1 MQQKHCRTVIAG
13 ETVNYVEAP
22 LKIWRG
28 KISVIC
34 PGAVCAP
41 SSCDLLLSLQIF
53 PHLTGLRAVHP
64 LPSWEVCHMSVEHKE
79 CLECHQQDP
88 DMQCIYMEWHYCA
101 GYVRFSQGQ
110 KAWKL
115 FQQVQHEG
123 LTELCYF
130 CGCSEC
136 ICKCRCTRREQACW
150 WKDQPK
156 QLCMWEIALLTWM
169 FWTGST
175 WCPWRIW
182 LHGAP
187 QPWHMWNV
195 AKGALKCCRL
205 CAAIQHL
212 SFWWQQD
219 LHAFNFRDWQ
229 GEWRNKQGSRG
240 LRWIMKCTH
249 LLQMTMNILE
259 WL

>member
-1 MQQKHCRTVIAG
+1 MQCVPP
-13 ETVNYVEAP
+13 AP
-22 LKIWRG
+22 
-28 KISVIC
+28 VIC
-34 PGAVCAP
+34 CLACRSPHTSLDWELYTLCLPERYATCRWSIKNAWNVINRILTCNA
-41 SSCDLLLSLQIF
+41 STWNDIIVQDMWDLVKGRR
-53 PHLTGLRAVHP
+53 H
-64 LPSWEVCHMSVEHKE
+64 E
-79 CLECHQQDP
+79 
-88 DMQCIYMEWHYCA
+88 
-101 GYVRFSQGQ
+101 
-110 KAWKL
+110 KL

-136 ICKCRCTRREQACW
+136 ICQCRCTRREQACW

-182 LHGAP
+182 LRGVS

-195 AKGALKCCRL
+195 AKVALKCCRL
-205 CAAIQHL
+205 CAAIQHI

-219 LHAFNFRDWQ
+219 LHSFNFRDWQ
-229 GEWRNKQGSRG
+229 GEWRNK
-240 LRWIMKCTH
+240 
-249 LLQMTMNILE
+249 
-259 WL
+259 